1 MSVWGLGR
9 LSCVRFGGIPW
20 CLRGWVVC
28 GLGAGVPVCLCAGLR
43 DHVAGSGPEDVY
55 WGKGPGCVAGLGS
68 GYEEGVFVQWNCG
81 RLSIVFQSS

>member
-1 MSVWGLGR
+1 M
-9 LSCVRFGGIPW
+9 SCVRFGGIPW

-55 WGKGPGCVAGLGS
+55 WGKGPGCVAGCVCSMELWPVEHRVSVQLS
-68 GYEEGVFVQWNCG
+68 GGF
-81 RLSIVFQSS
+81 

>member
-1 MSVWGLGR
+1 MCALAGS
-9 LSCVRFGGIPW
+9 
-20 CLRGWVVC
+20 RGVCGVGWC

-68 GYEEGVFVQWNCG
+68 GYEEGTPGSVVLDRG
-81 RLSIVFQSS
+81 SL